1 MWSGQFADMIP
12 RYYLFWAILLLIWGY
27 ALWRGQKDERIA
39 ASACLIATILT
50 VLVIPPVAV
59 RYSVPDVTQLA
70 IDIAMLVAFS
80 AVALTSKR
88 FWPLW
93 VAGLQLTMTL
103 SHLMRAINPNLI
115 PQAYAAAA
123 VLWSYPIL
131 LIILIGTWRTHRRDR
146 GEPLSRAD
154 LAPTG

>member
-1 MWSGQFADMIP
+1 MWSGQFAAMIP

-59 RYSVPDVTQLA
+59 RYSVPDVMQLA

-88 FWPLW
+88 FWP
-93 VAGLQLTMTL
+93 VSGARSASG
-103 SHLMRAINPNLI
+103 RR
-115 PQAYAAAA
+115 
-123 VLWSYPIL
+123 PI
-131 LIILIGTWRTHRRDR
+131 RR
-146 GEPLSRAD
+146 
-154 LAPTG
+154 